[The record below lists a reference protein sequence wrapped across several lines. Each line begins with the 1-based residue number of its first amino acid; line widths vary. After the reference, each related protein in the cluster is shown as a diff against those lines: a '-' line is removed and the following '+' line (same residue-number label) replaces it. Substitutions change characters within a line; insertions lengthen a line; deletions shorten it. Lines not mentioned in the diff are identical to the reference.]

1 MAPIAV
7 ATECDG
13 SIMMPADRA
22 SIFSVRLSPTPV
34 LTSGVLR
41 YNRLGDSVGWMV
53 KGAEDAAL
61 MLNIAFDS
69 GDYTNY
75 LDKSFKGL
83 RIGFLDPMKWQP
95 GTAIVRPDED
105 YNKQFVSLSFTT
117 TSVKKTAS

>member
-1 MAPIAV
+1 M
-7 ATECDG
+7 
-13 SIMMPADRA
+13 
-22 SIFSVRLSPTPV
+22 
-34 LTSGVLR
+34 
-41 YNRLGDSVGWMV
+41 DSVGWLV